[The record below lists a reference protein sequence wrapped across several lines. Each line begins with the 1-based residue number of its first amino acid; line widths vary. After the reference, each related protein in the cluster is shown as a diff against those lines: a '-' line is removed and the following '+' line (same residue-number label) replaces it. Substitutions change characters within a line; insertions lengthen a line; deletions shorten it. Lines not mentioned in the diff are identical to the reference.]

1 MQGTDLANWA
11 MKPIAVAALVA
22 GLVLP
27 LPARAETAAPA
38 CDAPLDLL
46 RLANPLS
53 RVAHKIATRE
63 PITIVAIGSS
73 STAGAGASSPAASYP
88 NRLAVE
94 LKQHFPNH
102 AITVLNR
109 GVNGEEIGDM
119 LKRFDSAVVAAKP
132 DLVLW
137 QLGTNSVIRD
147 HKLADHDSS
156 IRDGLKK
163 IRAIGADVVLIDPQ
177 FAPKVIAKPEA
188 AAHGRADRHHREAG
202 RCRSV
207 PPLRR
212 DEALARGRSHGV
224 RDVRVARRAAHE
236 RLELC
241 LHGQGPWAGHR
252 RSRAAAGHVG
262 DGHVADSVPERPPP
276 FSHLIQRRQQI
287 LDQVVGVLEA
297 GREPHQPVADAELGA
312 LRRASDADASSWSD
326 A

>member
-1 MQGTDLANWA
+1 
-11 MKPIAVAALVA
+11 MKPIAVAALLA

-27 LPARAETAAPA
+27 LPARAETAAPT
-38 CDAPLDLL
+38 CDAPLDLI

-53 RVAHKIATRE
+53 RLAHKLATGE

-73 STAGAGASSPAASYP
+73 STAGAGASSPAANYP

-109 GVNGEEIGDM
+109 GVNGEEIADM
-119 LKRFDSAVVAAKP
+119 LKRFDSAVIAAKP

-147 HKLADHDSS
+147 HKLTDHDSS
-156 IRDGLKK
+156 IRDGLNK

-188 AAHGRADRHHREAG
+188 AHMVELIATTAKREDVDLFRRFDVMKRWHEVDHMAFETFVSPDG
-202 RCRSV
+202 LHMNDWSYACMAKG
-207 PPLRR
+207 LGRR
-212 DEALARGRSHGV
+212 D
-224 RDVRVARRAAHE
+224 
-236 RLELC
+236 
-241 LHGQGPWAGHR
+241 R
-252 RSRAAAGHVG
+252 RSRAAAGDVG
-262 DGHVADSVPERPPP
+262 HRHVAHWCPERPPP
-276 FSHLIQRRQQI
+276 LTHLSQPYPAPSADPRSRRR
-287 LDQVVGVLEA
+287 GA
-297 GREPHQPVADAELGA
+297 RGRPRTAPARRRCRA
-312 LRRASDADASSWSD
+312 RRAAPASAADASSWSD